1 MKFKSAALLNCLTQQ
16 PVGSQIAAA
25 LLRRIQMSNRI
36 IDFLLSVIRKRE
48 LDISNEQTVRQQ
60 RCSQSRREHRT
71 TGSTQCKRSDCTQ
84 LALDHWLSRISHL
97 PFLDHFFSIISA
109 SAAFLSGVS
118 RVQSLYYKTTSNKLR
133 ARWAPSESSGRLRIF
148 GKRKSDDTELQSLK

>member
-97 PFLDHFFSIISA
+97 PFLLDHFFSIISA

-118 RVQSLYYKTTSNKLR
+118 RVQSLYYKLPATNCGLGGLLASPLGDCEFSGSER
-133 ARWAPSESSGRLRIF
+133 AMIPSF
-148 GKRKSDDTELQSLK
+148 NH